1 MLCENCGKR
10 EANVRYSENING
22 VKKQL
27 NLCEECSK
35 KLGIGEINF
44 SIPMDINDFFSDF
57 FEELQQPEFKSL
69 IGNVSEEICPTCGK
83 NFEEILNTGRFGC
96 GNCYNTFEDR
106 IVQHSFNLKEL
117 INENDI
123 VEYRINSLSELKVG
137 RVKKYRDARS
147 NKQYMGIEG
156 FDITKIYIL
165 SVLIATKYKQECYVV
180 EDEKDE

>member
-1 MLCENCGKR
+1 MLCDNCGKR

-44 SIPMDINDFFSDF
+44 SIPMDINNFFSDF

-96 GNCYNTFEDR
+96 GNCYNTFEDKIDSLIKKLHGTNMHIGR
-106 IVQHSFNLKEL
+106 IGSIQENKSILNKESEEIKEENNSSKIEILQQKLKEC
-117 INENDI
+117 IKKENYEEAAKIRDEI
-123 VEYRINSLSELKVG
+123 KELQKN
-137 RVKKYRDARS
+137 D
-147 NKQYMGIEG
+147 
-156 FDITKIYIL
+156 D
-165 SVLIATKYKQECYVV
+165 
-180 EDEKDE
+180 